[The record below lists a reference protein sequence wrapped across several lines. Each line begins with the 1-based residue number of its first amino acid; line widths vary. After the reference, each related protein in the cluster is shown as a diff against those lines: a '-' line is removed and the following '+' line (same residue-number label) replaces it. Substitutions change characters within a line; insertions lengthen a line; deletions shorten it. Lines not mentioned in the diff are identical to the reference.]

1 MHRKDLEQTIEFWDK
16 WLNKDKSANI
26 AEFMMYG
33 GRSLD
38 ACIELKENN
47 NGWIPVSERL
57 PNKSE
62 HYITTYRE
70 WTDGNFLPKYDPT
83 EVKILKYHDAVF
95 ILPKCLDD
103 KAEQDIHREVIA
115 WQPLPEP
122 YEKKEGA
129 E

>member
-1 MHRKDLEQTIEFWDK
+1 MNRKDLEQTIEFWDK

-26 AEFMMYG
+26 AELTMYG

-47 NGWIPVSERL
+47 NDWIPVSERL
-57 PNKSE
+57 PEKSGR
-62 HYITTYRE
+62 YLVSYQE
-70 WTDGNFLPKYDPT
+70 WTDGNFLPKYDNT
-83 EVKILKYHDAVF
+83 YIKILRYHEGIF
-95 ILPKCLDD
+95 RLPRNCDK
-103 KAEQDIHREVIA
+103 KAEEDTHREVLA
-115 WQPLPEP
+115 WQPLPKL